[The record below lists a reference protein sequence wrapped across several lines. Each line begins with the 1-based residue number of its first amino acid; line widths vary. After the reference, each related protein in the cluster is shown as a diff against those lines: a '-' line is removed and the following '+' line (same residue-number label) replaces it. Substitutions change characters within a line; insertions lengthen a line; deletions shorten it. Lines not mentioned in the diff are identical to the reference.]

1 MIPNSKAA
9 MFQNPSKYE
18 KNIEE
23 IPLDEGNK
31 LRETLK
37 GKRVLEDNRSLRPMD
52 EWETRELKNA
62 FKL

>member
-9 MFQNPSKYE
+9 IFQNPSKYE
-18 KNIEE
+18 KSTEE

-37 GKRVLEDNRSLRPMD
+37 GKRVLEDNRSFRPMD
-52 EWETRELKNA
+52 EWELRNSFRL
-62 FKL
+62 